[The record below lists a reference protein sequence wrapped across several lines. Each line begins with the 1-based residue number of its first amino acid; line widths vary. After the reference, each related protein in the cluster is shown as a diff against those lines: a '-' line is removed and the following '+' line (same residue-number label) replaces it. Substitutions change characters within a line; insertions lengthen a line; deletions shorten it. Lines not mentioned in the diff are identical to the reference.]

1 MVRLGARWI
10 HWTYRTLAVLVL
22 VAVAAMWIIRTDESA
37 SGPAIVDGRTGTVA
51 FLLPAAVGP
60 DLASSQKF
68 TVTLPGGG
76 SVGISGLRA
85 QLADDA
91 AIRKAGL
98 VPLDQ
103 PAILVT
109 GRLNPGAGAAS
120 VLRDAHA
127 ADPGVRRAALR
138 IPGGPAR
145 PPVPGDA
152 QQRERAMRR
161 TIPFIRQMEY
171 ADCGAACLA
180 MVLGY
185 FGKRVDLRELRD
197 MTGAGRDGVTALSV
211 VNAARAYGLRVR
223 GVRADLD
230 DLRYLP
236 RGSILHWEFSH
247 FVVFERTT
255 RKGIRVVDPARG
267 RRVVSMDDLRH
278 AYTGVAI
285 LCEPSDGFDRDRSR
299 VKGTW
304 RYLRPMLRQSRNM
317 VRVVAT
323 SLIIRLAALGLPLL
337 TLLVVDEIVPRDDHH
352 LLVVLAAGVG
362 MVIGYNFLSA
372 FLRANLL
379 LELQTRFDMGLTMG
393 FIDHLVKLP
402 YSFFLR
408 RSSGDLMMRLQSN
421 TAVRDILATS
431 TMSAVLDGAFATLY
445 LALLF
450 VISPVLAVVVLV
462 LAVLEVSVMVLS
474 WRRNQRLMSR
484 SLQAQADAQSY
495 AYELL
500 AGIETLKASGAE
512 HRAVDHWGGLF
523 TDQINIDL
531 TRGRL
536 GAAVSSVM
544 STLQI
549 ASPLVILMVGAF
561 QVLAGHISLG
571 TMLSASALGAG
582 FLQPLGTMISSG
594 LQLQMLGSYMQRIN
608 DVLDTPSE
616 QHGENVGPAPQLSG
630 QIRADDVSFSYGP
643 LAPTVVSGVCS
654 GNPARPAHR
663 HRRPVRVREVD
674 PRASAARLVPADVRT
689 YRVRRP
695 GPRRPRRRIGPPSA
709 RYRHPAPVRVRF
721 LRPGE
726 HRAHQP
732 GAAARGGRRGSQD
745 RLRPRRHHG
754 DADGLRH
761 RAARR
766 RRLGLRRSA
775 SAHRARP
782 RPRPPA
788 LHPAARR
795 GDQRAGHRDGAED
808 LHQPRRDLVDDHRDR
823 APAEHH
829 PQRRPDPRHG
839 PGQDRRGRDARAVG
853 VAPGSVRRAGPRA
866 IRHRATRHP
875 AERDG
880 GRSPPAQGVPFLSR
894 GLRVSR
900 PERSRP
906 RPGDHHIGST
916 VRTHRSRTRS

>member
-1 MVRLGARWI
+1 
-10 HWTYRTLAVLVL
+10 
-22 VAVAAMWIIRTDESA
+22 
-37 SGPAIVDGRTGTVA
+37 
-51 FLLPAAVGP
+51 
-60 DLASSQKF
+60 
-68 TVTLPGGG
+68 
-76 SVGISGLRA
+76 
-85 QLADDA
+85 
-91 AIRKAGL
+91 
-98 VPLDQ
+98 
-103 PAILVT
+103 
-109 GRLNPGAGAAS
+109 
-120 VLRDAHA
+120 
-127 ADPGVRRAALR
+127 
-138 IPGGPAR
+138 
-145 PPVPGDA
+145 
-152 QQRERAMRR
+152 MRR

-197 MTGAGRDGVTALSV
+197 MTGAGRDGVSALSV
-211 VNAARAYGLRVR
+211 VTAARTYGLRVR

-267 RRVVSMDDLRH
+267 RRVVSMADLRH

-317 VRVVAT
+317 IRVVAT

-352 LLVVLAAGVG
+352 LLVVFAAGVG
-362 MVIGYNFLSA
+362 MVIGFNFLSA
-372 FLRANLL
+372 FLRSNLL

-500 AGIETLKASGAE
+500 AGIETLKASGGE

-523 TDQINIDL
+523 TDQINVDL

-549 ASPLVILMVGAF
+549 ASPLIILMVGAF

-571 TMLSASALGAG
+571 TMLSASALGTG

-643 LAPTVVSGVCS
+643 LAPTVVSGVCL
-654 GNPARPAHR
+654 
-663 HRRPVRVREVD
+663 E
-674 PRASAARLVPADVRT
+674 
-689 YRVRRP
+689 
-695 GPRRPRRRIGPPSA
+695 I
-709 RYRHPAPVRVRF
+709 
-721 LRPGE
+721 
-726 HRAHQP
+726 QP
-732 GAAARGGRRGSQD
+732 GQHVGIVGRSGSGKST
-745 RLRPRRHHG
+745 LAHLLLGLYRPTSGHIEF
-754 DADGLRH
+754 DGLDL
-761 RAARR
+761 A
-766 RRLGLRRSA
+766 GL
-775 SAHRARP
+775 
-782 RPRPPA
+782 
-788 LHPAARR
+788 
-795 GDQRAGHRDGAED
+795 
-808 LHQPRRDLVDDHRDR
+808 
-823 APAEHH
+823 
-829 PQRRPDPRHG
+829 
-839 PGQDRRGRDARAVG
+839 DA
-853 VAPGSVRRAGPRA
+853 GSVRRQLGIVTQRPYVFASSVRENIALTNPELPLDVIVEAAKIACVHDDIMAMPMGYDTALHDGGASVSGGQRQRIALARALVHRPSILLLDEATSELDTVTEQKIYTNLDVISSTTIVIAHRLSTIRNADLILVMDQGRIVEAGSHERLVSRQGAYAALVHAQSGTGPP
-866 IRHRATRHP
+866 ATRLNGT
-875 AERDG
+875 A
-880 GRSPPAQGVPFLSR
+880 
-894 GLRVSR
+894 
-900 PERSRP
+900 
-906 RPGDHHIGST
+906 GDHPLLGAFPS
-916 VRTHRSRTRS
+916 

>member
-1 MVRLGARWI
+1 
-10 HWTYRTLAVLVL
+10 
-22 VAVAAMWIIRTDESA
+22 
-37 SGPAIVDGRTGTVA
+37 
-51 FLLPAAVGP
+51 
-60 DLASSQKF
+60 
-68 TVTLPGGG
+68 
-76 SVGISGLRA
+76 
-85 QLADDA
+85 
-91 AIRKAGL
+91 
-98 VPLDQ
+98 
-103 PAILVT
+103 
-109 GRLNPGAGAAS
+109 
-120 VLRDAHA
+120 
-127 ADPGVRRAALR
+127 
-138 IPGGPAR
+138 
-145 PPVPGDA
+145 
-152 QQRERAMRR
+152 MRR

-211 VNAARAYGLRVR
+211 VTAARTYGLRVR

-267 RRVVSMDDLRH
+267 RRVVSMADLRH

-285 LCEPSDGFDRDRSR
+285 LCEPSDGFDRGRSR

-317 VRVVAT
+317 IRVVAT

-352 LLVVLAAGVG
+352 LLVVFAAGVG
-362 MVIGYNFLSA
+362 MVIGFNFLSA

-431 TMSAVLDGAFATLY
+431 TMSAVLDGAFATVY

-500 AGIETLKASGAE
+500 AGIETLKASGGE

-549 ASPLVILMVGAF
+549 ASPLIILMVGAF

-571 TMLSASALGAG
+571 TMLSASALGTG

-643 LAPTVVSGVCS
+643 LAPTVVSGVS
-654 GNPARPAHR
+654 L
-663 HRRPVRVREVD
+663 E
-674 PRASAARLVPADVRT
+674 
-689 YRVRRP
+689 
-695 GPRRPRRRIGPPSA
+695 I
-709 RYRHPAPVRVRF
+709 
-721 LRPGE
+721 
-726 HRAHQP
+726 QP
-732 GAAARGGRRGSQD
+732 GQHIGIVGRSGSGKST
-745 RLRPRRHHG
+745 LAHLLLGLYRPTSGHIEF
-754 DADGLRH
+754 DGLD
-761 RAARR
+761 
-766 RRLGLRRSA
+766 LGGL
-775 SAHRARP
+775 
-782 RPRPPA
+782 
-788 LHPAARR
+788 
-795 GDQRAGHRDGAED
+795 
-808 LHQPRRDLVDDHRDR
+808 
-823 APAEHH
+823 
-829 PQRRPDPRHG
+829 
-839 PGQDRRGRDARAVG
+839 DA
-853 VAPGSVRRAGPRA
+853 GSVRRQLGIVTQRPYVFASSVRENIALTNPELPLDVIVEAAKIACVHDDIAAMPMGYDTQL
-866 IRHRATRHP
+866 H
-875 AERDG
+875 DG
-880 GRSPPAQGVPFLSR
+880 GASVSGGQRQRIALARALVHRPSILLLDEATSELDTVTEQKIYTNLDVISSTTIVIAHRLSTIRNADLILVMDQGRIVEAGSHEQL
-894 GLRVSR
+894 VSR
-900 PERSRP
+900 QGAYAALVHAQSGTGQPAASLNGTARDQALLRAFP
-906 RPGDHHIGST
+906 P
-916 VRTHRSRTRS
+916 

>member
-1 MVRLGARWI
+1 
-10 HWTYRTLAVLVL
+10 
-22 VAVAAMWIIRTDESA
+22 
-37 SGPAIVDGRTGTVA
+37 
-51 FLLPAAVGP
+51 
-60 DLASSQKF
+60 
-68 TVTLPGGG
+68 
-76 SVGISGLRA
+76 
-85 QLADDA
+85 
-91 AIRKAGL
+91 
-98 VPLDQ
+98 
-103 PAILVT
+103 
-109 GRLNPGAGAAS
+109 
-120 VLRDAHA
+120 
-127 ADPGVRRAALR
+127 
-138 IPGGPAR
+138 
-145 PPVPGDA
+145 
-152 QQRERAMRR
+152 
-161 TIPFIRQMEY
+161 
-171 ADCGAACLA
+171 
-180 MVLGY
+180 
-185 FGKRVDLRELRD
+185 
-197 MTGAGRDGVTALSV
+197 
-211 VNAARAYGLRVR
+211 
-223 GVRADLD
+223 
-230 DLRYLP
+230 
-236 RGSILHWEFSH
+236 
-247 FVVFERTT
+247 VVFERTT

-267 RRVVSMDDLRH
+267 RRVVSMADLRH

-317 VRVVAT
+317 IRVVAT

-352 LLVVLAAGVG
+352 LLVVFAAGVG
-362 MVIGYNFLSA
+362 MVIGFYFLSA

-500 AGIETLKASGAE
+500 AGIETLKASGGE

-536 GAAVSSVM
+536 GAAVGSVM

-549 ASPLVILMVGAF
+549 ASPLIILMAGAF

-571 TMLSASALGAG
+571 TMLSASALGTG

-643 LAPTVVSGVCS
+643 LAPEVVSGVCL
-654 GNPARPAHR
+654 
-663 HRRPVRVREVD
+663 E
-674 PRASAARLVPADVRT
+674 
-689 YRVRRP
+689 
-695 GPRRPRRRIGPPSA
+695 I
-709 RYRHPAPVRVRF
+709 
-721 LRPGE
+721 
-726 HRAHQP
+726 QP
-732 GAAARGGRRGSQD
+732 GQHIGIVGRSGSGKST
-745 RLRPRRHHG
+745 LAHLLLGLYRPTSGHI
-754 DADGLRH
+754 DFDGLD
-761 RAARR
+761 
-766 RRLGLRRSA
+766 LGGL
-775 SAHRARP
+775 
-782 RPRPPA
+782 
-788 LHPAARR
+788 
-795 GDQRAGHRDGAED
+795 
-808 LHQPRRDLVDDHRDR
+808 
-823 APAEHH
+823 
-829 PQRRPDPRHG
+829 
-839 PGQDRRGRDARAVG
+839 DA
-853 VAPGSVRRAGPRA
+853 GSVRRQLGIVTQRPYVFASSVRENIALTNPELPLEVIVEAAKIACVHDDIMAMPMGYDTPL
-866 IRHRATRHP
+866 H
-875 AERDG
+875 DG
-880 GRSPPAQGVPFLSR
+880 GASVSGGQRQRIALARALVHRPSILLLDEATSELDTVTEQKIYNNLDVISSTTIVIAHRLSTIRNADLILVMDQGRIVEAGTHEQLVSRQGAYTALVHAQSGTRPPGTPLNRAAGDHSL
-894 GLRVSR
+894 LRVF
-900 PERSRP
+900 PP
-906 RPGDHHIGST
+906 
-916 VRTHRSRTRS
+916 

>member
-1 MVRLGARWI
+1 
-10 HWTYRTLAVLVL
+10 
-22 VAVAAMWIIRTDESA
+22 
-37 SGPAIVDGRTGTVA
+37 
-51 FLLPAAVGP
+51 
-60 DLASSQKF
+60 
-68 TVTLPGGG
+68 
-76 SVGISGLRA
+76 
-85 QLADDA
+85 
-91 AIRKAGL
+91 
-98 VPLDQ
+98 
-103 PAILVT
+103 
-109 GRLNPGAGAAS
+109 
-120 VLRDAHA
+120 
-127 ADPGVRRAALR
+127 
-138 IPGGPAR
+138 
-145 PPVPGDA
+145 
-152 QQRERAMRR
+152 MRR

-211 VNAARAYGLRVR
+211 VTAARMYGLRVR

-230 DLRYLP
+230 DLRHLP

-267 RRVVSMDDLRH
+267 RRVVSMADLRH

-317 VRVVAT
+317 IRVVAT

-352 LLVVLAAGVG
+352 LLVLFAAGVG
-362 MVIGYNFLSA
+362 MVIGFNFLSA

-500 AGIETLKASGAE
+500 AGIETLKASGGE

-549 ASPLVILMVGAF
+549 ASPLIILMVGAF

-571 TMLSASALGAG
+571 TMLSASALGTG

-616 QHGENVGPAPQLSG
+616 QHGEHVGPAPQLSG

-643 LAPTVVSGVCS
+643 LAPTVVSGVCL
-654 GNPARPAHR
+654 
-663 HRRPVRVREVD
+663 E
-674 PRASAARLVPADVRT
+674 
-689 YRVRRP
+689 
-695 GPRRPRRRIGPPSA
+695 I
-709 RYRHPAPVRVRF
+709 
-721 LRPGE
+721 
-726 HRAHQP
+726 QP
-732 GAAARGGRRGSQD
+732 GQHIGIVGRSGSGKSTLAHLLLGLYQ
-745 RLRPRRHHG
+745 PTSGHIEF
-754 DADGLRH
+754 DGLD
-761 RAARR
+761 
-766 RRLGLRRSA
+766 LGSL
-775 SAHRARP
+775 
-782 RPRPPA
+782 
-788 LHPAARR
+788 
-795 GDQRAGHRDGAED
+795 
-808 LHQPRRDLVDDHRDR
+808 
-823 APAEHH
+823 
-829 PQRRPDPRHG
+829 
-839 PGQDRRGRDARAVG
+839 DA
-853 VAPGSVRRAGPRA
+853 GSVRRQLGIVTQRPYVFASSVRENIALTNPELPLDVIVEAARIACVHDDIMAMPMGYDTA
-866 IRHRATRHP
+866 LH
-875 AERDG
+875 DG
-880 GRSPPAQGVPFLSR
+880 GASVSGGQRQRIALARALVHRPPILLLDEATSELDTVTEQKIYTNLDVISSTTIVIAHRLSTIRNADLILVMDEGRIVETGAHEQLLARGGAYTALVHAQSSGGQPDVMLR
-894 GLRVSR
+894 GASV
-900 PERSRP
+900 
-906 RPGDHHIGST
+906 
-916 VRTHRSRTRS
+916 

>member
-1 MVRLGARWI
+1 
-10 HWTYRTLAVLVL
+10 
-22 VAVAAMWIIRTDESA
+22 
-37 SGPAIVDGRTGTVA
+37 
-51 FLLPAAVGP
+51 
-60 DLASSQKF
+60 
-68 TVTLPGGG
+68 
-76 SVGISGLRA
+76 
-85 QLADDA
+85 
-91 AIRKAGL
+91 
-98 VPLDQ
+98 
-103 PAILVT
+103 
-109 GRLNPGAGAAS
+109 
-120 VLRDAHA
+120 
-127 ADPGVRRAALR
+127 
-138 IPGGPAR
+138 
-145 PPVPGDA
+145 
-152 QQRERAMRR
+152 MRR

-197 MTGAGRDGVTALSV
+197 MTGAGRDGVSALSV
-211 VNAARAYGLRVR
+211 VTAARTYGLRVR

-267 RRVVSMDDLRH
+267 RRVVSMADLRH

-317 VRVVAT
+317 IRVVAT
-323 SLIIRLAALGLPLL
+323 SLVIRLAALGLPLL
-337 TLLVVDEIVPRDDHH
+337 TLLVVDEIVPRNDHH
-352 LLVVLAAGVG
+352 LLVVFAAGVG
-362 MVIGYNFLSA
+362 MVIGFNFLSA
-372 FLRANLL
+372 FLRSNLL

-500 AGIETLKASGAE
+500 AGIETLKASGGE

-536 GAAVSSVM
+536 GAAVGSVM

-549 ASPLVILMVGAF
+549 ASPLIILMVGAF

-571 TMLSASALGAG
+571 TMLSASALGTG

-616 QHGENVGPAPQLSG
+616 QHGANVGPAPQLSG

-643 LAPTVVSGVCS
+643 LAPAVVSGVCL
-654 GNPARPAHR
+654 
-663 HRRPVRVREVD
+663 E
-674 PRASAARLVPADVRT
+674 
-689 YRVRRP
+689 
-695 GPRRPRRRIGPPSA
+695 I
-709 RYRHPAPVRVRF
+709 
-721 LRPGE
+721 
-726 HRAHQP
+726 QP
-732 GAAARGGRRGSQD
+732 GQHIGIVGRSGSGKSTLAHLLLGLYQ
-745 RLRPRRHHG
+745 PTSGHIEF
-754 DADGLRH
+754 DGLDL
-761 RAARR
+761 A
-766 RRLGLRRSA
+766 GL
-775 SAHRARP
+775 
-782 RPRPPA
+782 
-788 LHPAARR
+788 
-795 GDQRAGHRDGAED
+795 
-808 LHQPRRDLVDDHRDR
+808 
-823 APAEHH
+823 
-829 PQRRPDPRHG
+829 
-839 PGQDRRGRDARAVG
+839 DA
-853 VAPGSVRRAGPRA
+853 GSVRRQLGIVTQRPYVFASSVRENIALTNPELPLDVIVEAAKIACVHDDIMAMPMGYDTA
-866 IRHRATRHP
+866 LH
-875 AERDG
+875 DG
-880 GRSPPAQGVPFLSR
+880 GASVSGGQRQRIALARALVHRPSILLLDEATSELDTVTEQKIYTNLDVISSTTIVIAHRLSTIRNADLILVMDQGRIVEAGSHEQL
-894 GLRVSR
+894 VSR
-900 PERSRP
+900 QGAYAALVHAQSGTGQPAIP
-906 RPGDHHIGST
+906 LNGTAGDHPLLRAFPS
-916 VRTHRSRTRS
+916 